1 MLYKL
6 NSKATKKLYNVVF
19 KDLTIKDKLQG
30 MVDLQCHLNNV
41 LLHSAMTMTRSEY
54 IKYFNDMY
62 IGQVNNKYN
71 INLNFSDF
79 GFSQEGVLNNH
90 GKKKL
95 LDTYKNKSITKNYKQ
110 YIIDFTGKCFL
121 IEQQFKK
128 ENEKDFEMF
137 NISFTK
143 EDFC

>member
-6 NSKATKKLYNVVF
+6 NSKATKKLCNVVF
-19 KDLTIKDKLQG
+19 KDTSIKDKLQG

-54 IKYFNDMY
+54 IKYFNDVY
-62 IGQVNNKYN
+62 IEQVNNKYKTK
-71 INLNFSDF
+71 LNFSDF
-79 GFSQEGVLNNH
+79 GFTQKGLLNNH

-95 LDTYKNKSITKNYKQ
+95 LDSYENKSIKKDYEQ

-137 NISFTK
+137 DINFTN
-143 EDFC
+143 EDFY

>member
-6 NSKATKKLYNVVF
+6 NSKATKKLYNVIF
-19 KDLTIKDKLQG
+19 KDPTIKDKLQG

-54 IKYFNDMY
+54 IKYFNDVY
-62 IGQVNNKYN
+62 IGQVSNKYKT
-71 INLNFSDF
+71 NLNFSDF

-95 LDTYKNKSITKNYKQ
+95 LDTYENKSIKKNYEQ

-137 NISFTK
+137 NISFSK
-143 EDFC
+143 EDFY